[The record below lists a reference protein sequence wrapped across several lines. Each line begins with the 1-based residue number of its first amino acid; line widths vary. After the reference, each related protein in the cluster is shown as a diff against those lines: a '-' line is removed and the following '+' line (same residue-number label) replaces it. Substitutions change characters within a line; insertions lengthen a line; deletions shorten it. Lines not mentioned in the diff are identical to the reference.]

1 MSNTKAPRGAGKT
14 AARSKERQASKEN
27 GHEPCLQAMVWYRQE
42 HYQQLL
48 TLFSDAALLPPTYTA
63 WLSRAEA
70 KKTEVEA
77 AGDQVI
83 KVYIEP
89 ENFGQWCREKGLPT
103 DAESRTRLAIEVAQM
118 QTFNL

>member
-1 MSNTKAPRGAGKT
+1 MSNKKSLKGAGKT
-14 AARSKERQASKEN
+14 ATRIKESQTAKEI

-42 HYQQLL
+42 HYPELL
-48 TLFSDAALLPPTYTA
+48 ALFSDAALLPPTYSA

-70 KKTEVEA
+70 KKAEVEA

-89 ENFGQWCREKGLPT
+89 EYFGQWCREKNLPT

>member
-1 MSNTKAPRGAGKT
+1 MSNKKPPKGAGRT
-14 AARSKERQASKEN
+14 AARSKERQTVTES

-42 HYQQLL
+42 HYAELL
-48 TLFSDAALLPPTYTA
+48 ALFSDAALLPPTYAA
-63 WLSRAEA
+63 WLSRAEE
-70 KKTEVEA
+70 KKAEVEA

-89 ENFGQWCREKGLPT
+89 EYFGQWCREKSLPT

-118 QTFNL
+118 QTLSL

>member
-1 MSNTKAPRGAGKT
+1 MSNKKPPKGAGQT
-14 AARSKERQASKEN
+14 AAGIKERQTVKES
-27 GHEPCLQAMVWYRQE
+27 GDEPCLQAMVWYRQE
-42 HYQQLL
+42 HYAELL
-48 TLFSDAALLPPTYTA
+48 TLFSDAALLPPTYAA

-70 KKTEVEA
+70 KKAEVEA

-89 ENFGQWCREKGLPT
+89 EYFRQWCREKSLPT

-118 QTFNL
+118 QTFSL

>member
-1 MSNTKAPRGAGKT
+1 MSNKKPPKGASQT
-14 AARSKERQASKEN
+14 AARSKEHQTVTES
-27 GHEPCLQAMVWYRQE
+27 GDEPCLQAMVWYRQE
-42 HYQQLL
+42 HYPELL
-48 TLFSDAALLPPTYTA
+48 TLFSDAALLPPTYAA

-70 KKTEVEA
+70 KKAEVEA

-89 ENFGQWCREKGLPT
+89 EYFSQWCREKSLPT